1 MTQIAQNR
9 RLFLSM
15 LSSAA
20 CMSLIGGSNVGA
32 QDERLETTTIRMA
45 KIAGICIAPQ
55 YVADALLRAE
65 GFTDIR
71 YLRLSS
77 YPSTPANRSR
87 SWPVSTSAA
96 SSCLREKAFAASR
109 TSKARPLAF
118 KAWAQASTRF

>member
-32 QDERLETTTIRMA
+32 QDERLETTTIRIA

-65 GFTDIR
+65 GFTISAMCKLMPEHR
-71 YLRLSS
+71 
-77 YPSTPANRSR
+77 RSAP
-87 SWPVSTSAA
+87 W
-96 SSCLREKAFAASR
+96 
-109 TSKARPLAF
+109 
-118 KAWAQASTRF
+118 